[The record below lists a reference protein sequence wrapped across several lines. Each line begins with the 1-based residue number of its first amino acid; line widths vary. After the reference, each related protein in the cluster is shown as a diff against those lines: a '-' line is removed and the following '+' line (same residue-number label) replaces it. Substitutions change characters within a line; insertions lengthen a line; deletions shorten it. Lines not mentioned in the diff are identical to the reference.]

1 MSLLEIQEKVDL
13 VGEPEDLSEEQEEEL
28 PRELNG
34 HRELKQTGACASNIS
49 AAQDL
54 RQTMERTATE
64 VSIFFL
70 SDRESRLVTFD
81 SCNTCPVASAVSALL
96 FFVTRAHVQDQATPG
111 FVVTGN
117 ASEFIQEVFGMP
129 PSDLLLKF
137 EQWVCAHDPDNNN
150 LNK

>member
-34 HRELKQTGACASNIS
+34 HRELKQTGARASNIS

-81 SCNTCPVASAVSALL
+81 SCNTCPVASAVFTLL
-96 FFVTRAHVQDQATPG
+96 SSRAPMFKIRPLRVSWLP
-111 FVVTGN
+111 
-117 ASEFIQEVFGMP
+117 GMP
-129 PSDLLLKF
+129 ATLFKRFS
-137 EQWVCAHDPDNNN
+137 VCRHRIYS
-150 LNK
+150 